1 MIRTVLAGSVMLA
14 ALSIGTAKAADAS
27 GVAAKYGCM
36 GCHAVAAQVLG
47 PSFQAVAG
55 KYKDDKAAPAALAA
69 KIRAGGAGTWGQI
82 PMPPQAGPT
91 DDEMKAIVAWV
102 LATPAAK

>member
-1 MIRTVLAGSVMLA
+1 MMRSLFAGGLLA
-14 ALSIGTAKAADAS
+14 ATLFLGTAQAADAS
-27 GVAAKYGCM
+27 GVAARYGCI
-36 GCHAVAAQVLG
+36 GCHAVATQVLG
-47 PSFQAVAG
+47 PSFQAVAA
-55 KYKDDKAAPAALAA
+55 KYKGDAAAPAALAA
-69 KIRAGGAGTWGQI
+69 KIRAGGAGAWGQI